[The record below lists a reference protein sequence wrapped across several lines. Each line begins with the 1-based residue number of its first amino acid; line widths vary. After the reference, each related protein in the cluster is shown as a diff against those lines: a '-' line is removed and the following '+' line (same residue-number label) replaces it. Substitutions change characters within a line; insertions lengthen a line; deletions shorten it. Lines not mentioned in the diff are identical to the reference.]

1 MALGTGLQTHGKPYI
16 CFIKVQGFNRGENFN
31 YKIKTL
37 MNRHIRRVTV
47 LGSGVMGSG
56 IACHLAGIG
65 VGVLLLDMPTEG
77 ADRNKI
83 AREHLNN
90 ALKSNPSP
98 IYDKAFASR
107 ITVGNFEDDL
117 EKIKNSDWVIEVI
130 IERLDI
136 KVKMF
141 EKVDKLR
148 KEGTLVSSNTSGI
161 PIHLM
166 SKGRSEDFQKH
177 FCGTHFFNPPRYLKL
192 FEIIPGPKTD
202 KSVIDFFTVYVEK
215 FLGKTPVLCKDTP
228 GFIGNRIGVYS
239 MAKVMELAQEIGLT
253 IEETDTL
260 TGSVLGRPKTGIFKL
275 ADLVGL
281 DTAANVTKGLQQNLP
296 NDKFI
301 QDLKESKEMDFLLEN
316 KFLGDKTKKGFYY
329 KEVDKEGNTHRF
341 ALDLNTLEYRP
352 LERTNIPVLEMA
364 KQAGSIRNK
373 LGLILKDNSK
383 HGELLRKHFASLFA
397 YVSRK
402 VPEISDTLYR
412 IDDAMK
418 TGYAWKYGPFET
430 WDLIGLKEGLK
441 LVESE
446 GYEAPLW
453 VKEMVGS
460 GKESFYQIKDG
471 KKYFYDIAS
480 KEYQL
485 IPGQDAFIILDNIR
499 KTSEVWSNP
508 EASIQDIGDGI
519 INLEFRS
526 KMNSIGGGVITGI
539 NKAIELAEK
548 DYKGLVIGNQAENF
562 SVGANLAMIMMMAAE
577 QDWWELNMA
586 IKTFQDTMMRVRHS
600 AIPVV
605 VAPHGMTLGGG
616 CEISLHADKIVAAA
630 ETYMG
635 LVEVGVGVIP
645 SGGGTKEM
653 THRASLHLMNDD
665 VKTNHLRE
673 AYLNIAMAKVAT
685 SAYEAKNLGFIRE
698 QDLIVVN
705 KGRQIAEAKKQ
716 AILLSDQGYT
726 QPIPEKVKVLGKE
739 AMGMFYVGSDQMVT
753 GNYISEHDRLIANKL
768 GYVMTGGNL
777 SEATEVSQQYLL
789 DLEREAFLSLCGERK
804 SLERIQHMLKTGRPL
819 RN

>member
-1 MALGTGLQTHGKPYI
+1 
-16 CFIKVQGFNRGENFN
+16 
-31 YKIKTL
+31 
-37 MNRHIRRVTV
+37 MNRHIKQVTV

-56 IACHLAGIG
+56 IACHLAGVG
-65 VGVLLLDMPTEG
+65 VEVLLLDMPAEG
-77 ADRNKI
+77 TDRNKT
-83 AREHLNN
+83 ARDHLAN
-90 ALKSNPSP
+90 AIKSNPSP

-136 KVKMF
+136 KQSIF
-141 EKVDKLR
+141 EKVDQFR
-148 KEGTLVSSNTSGI
+148 KEGTLITSNTSGI
-161 PIHLM
+161 PIQLM
-166 SKGRSEDFQKH
+166 SEGRSEDFQKH

-202 KSVIDFFTVYVEK
+202 QSVIDFFTIYAEK
-215 FLGKTPVLCKDTP
+215 FLGKTSVLCKDTP
-228 GFIGNRIGVYS
+228 GFIGNRVGVYS

-260 TGSVLGRPKTGIFKL
+260 TGSILGRPKTGTFKL

-296 NDKFI
+296 KDKFV
-301 QDLKESKEMDFLLEN
+301 QDLKDSKVMNFLLEN
-316 KFLGDKTKKGFYY
+316 KFLGDKTQKGFYY
-329 KEVDKEGNTHRF
+329 KEVDKASGETNRF
-341 ALDLNTLEYRP
+341 ALDWEKLEYRP
-352 LERTNIPVLEMA
+352 LERTKIPVIEMA
-364 KQAGSIRNK
+364 KQAGSTKNK
-373 LGLILKDNSK
+373 LGVLLKDQSK
-383 HGELLRKHFASLFA
+383 HGELIRKHFASLFA
-397 YVSRK
+397 YVADK
-402 VPEISDTLYR
+402 VPEISDVLYS

-430 WDLIGLKEGLK
+430 WDLVGLKNGIQLI
-441 LVESE
+441 ESE
-446 GYEAPLW
+446 GYEVAGW
-453 VKEMVGS
+453 VKEMTES
-460 GKESFYQIKDG
+460 RKESFYQVKDG
-471 KKYFYDIAS
+471 KKYYYDIQS
-480 KEYQL
+480 KEYQI

-499 KTSEVWSNP
+499 KSKEVWSNA
-508 EASIQDIGDGI
+508 EASIQDLGDGI

-539 NKAIELAEK
+539 NKAIDLAEK
-548 DYKGLVIGNQAENF
+548 DYQGLVIGNQADNF
-562 SVGANLAMIMMMAAE
+562 SVGANLAMIMMMASE

-586 IKTFQDTMMRVRHS
+586 IKTFQDTMMKVRHS

-605 VAPHGMTLGGG
+605 VAPHGMALGGG

-645 SGGGTKEM
+645 GGGGTKEM
-653 THRASLHLMNDD
+653 TRRAAKHLISDD

-673 AYLNIAMAKVAT
+673 AYLSIAMAKVAT
-685 SAYEAKNLGFIRE
+685 SAYEAKNLGFLRGEDI
-698 QDLIVVN
+698 IVVN
-705 KGRQIAEAKKQ
+705 KDRQIAEAKKY
-716 AILLSDQGYT
+716 AILMAEAGYT

-739 AMGMFYVGSDQMVT
+739 AMGMFYVGSDQMVA
-753 GNYISEHDRLIANKL
+753 GKYISEHDRLIANKL

-804 SLERIQHMLKTGRPL
+804 TLERIQHMLKTGKPL

>member
-1 MALGTGLQTHGKPYI
+1 
-16 CFIKVQGFNRGENFN
+16 
-31 YKIKTL
+31 

-65 VGVLLLDMPTEG
+65 VQVLLLDMPTEG

-83 AREHLNN
+83 AREHLAN

-136 KVKMF
+136 KQSMF
-141 EKVDKLR
+141 EKVDKYR
-148 KEGTLVSSNTSGI
+148 KEGTLVTSNTSGI

-166 SKGRSEDFQKH
+166 SEGRSEDFQKH

-202 KSVIDFFTVYVEK
+202 KSVIDFFTVYAEK

-228 GFIGNRIGVYS
+228 GFIGNRVGVYS

-253 IEETDTL
+253 IEEADTL
-260 TGSVLGRPKTGIFKL
+260 TGAILGRPKTGTFKL

-281 DTAANVTKGLQQNLP
+281 DTAANVTKGLQQNVP

-301 QDLKESKEMDFLLEN
+301 QDLKESKVMNFLLEN

-329 KEVDKEGNTHRF
+329 KEIDKLTGETNRF
-341 ALDLNTLEYRP
+341 ALDLDKLEYRP
-352 LERTNIPVLEMA
+352 MERAKVAAVEMA
-364 KQAGSIRNK
+364 KQAGGMKNK
-373 LGLILKDNSK
+373 LGVLLQDKSKAGDLI
-383 HGELLRKHFASLFA
+383 RKHFASLFA
-397 YVSRK
+397 YVADK
-402 VPEISDTLYR
+402 LPEISDVLYS

-430 WDLIGLKEGLK
+430 WDLVGLKNGVQLIEA
-441 LVESE
+441 E
-446 GYEAPLW
+446 GYEVTPW
-453 VKEMVGS
+453 VKEMVEA
-460 GKESFYQIKDG
+460 GKDSFYQVKDG
-471 KKYFYDIAS
+471 KKYFYDILS
-480 KEYQL
+480 KDYQI

-499 KTSEVWSNP
+499 KTKEVWSNA
-508 EASIQDIGDGI
+508 EASIQDLGDGI

-539 NKAIELAEK
+539 NKAIDLAEK
-548 DYKGLVIGNQAENF
+548 DYQGLVIGNQADNF

-586 IKTFQDTMMRVRHS
+586 IKMFQDTMMRVRYS

-645 SGGGTKEM
+645 GGGGTKEM
-653 THRASLHLMNDD
+653 TRRAMQHLISDD

-673 AYLNIAMAKVAT
+673 AYMSVAMAKVAT
-685 SAYEAKNLGFIRE
+685 SAYEAKNLGFIRNE
-698 QDLIVVN
+698 DVIVVN
-705 KGRQIAEAKKQ
+705 KDRQIAEAKKH
-716 AILLSDQGYT
+716 ALLMAEAGYT

-739 AMGMFYVGSDQMVT
+739 AMGMFYVGSDQMVA

-777 SEATEVSQQYLL
+777 SGPTEVSQQYLL

-804 SLERIQHMLKTGRPL
+804 TLERIQHMLKTGKPL

>member
-1 MALGTGLQTHGKPYI
+1 
-16 CFIKVQGFNRGENFN
+16 
-31 YKIKTL
+31 

-65 VGVLLLDMPTEG
+65 VEVLLLDMPSEG
-77 ADRNKI
+77 ADRNKT

-136 KVKMF
+136 KKSMF
-141 EKVDKLR
+141 EKVDQFR
-148 KEGTLVSSNTSGI
+148 KEGTLITSNTSGI
-161 PIHLM
+161 PIQLM
-166 SKGRSEDFQKH
+166 SEGRSEDFQKH

-202 KSVIDFFTVYVEK
+202 PSVIDFFTVYAEK
-215 FLGKTPVLCKDTP
+215 FLGKTPVLAKDTP
-228 GFIGNRIGVYS
+228 GFIGNRVGVYS

-253 IEETDTL
+253 IEEADTL
-260 TGSVLGRPKTGIFKL
+260 TGSILGRPKTGTFKL

-281 DTAANVTKGLQQNLP
+281 DTASNVTKGLQQNLP

-301 QDLKESKEMDFLLEN
+301 QDLKESKVMNFLLEN
-316 KFLGDKTKKGFYY
+316 KFFGDKTQKGFYY
-329 KEVDKEGNTHRF
+329 KEFDKSTGETNRF
-341 ALDLNTLEYRP
+341 ALDLEKLEYRP
-352 LERTNIPVLEMA
+352 LNRAKVAAVETA
-364 KQAGSIRNK
+364 KQAGNTRNK
-373 LGLILKDNSK
+373 LGVLLKDKSK
-383 HGELLRKHFASLFA
+383 AGDLLRKHFASLFA
-397 YVSRK
+397 YVADK
-402 VPEISDTLYR
+402 VPEITEVFYS

-430 WDLIGLKEGLK
+430 WDLVGLKTGIQLI
-441 LVESE
+441 ESE
-446 GYEAPLW
+446 GYEVSDW
-453 VKEMVGS
+453 VKEMAES
-460 GKESFYQIKDG
+460 GKESFYQVKDG
-471 KKYFYDIAS
+471 KKYFYDIHS
-480 KEYQL
+480 KDYQL

-499 KTSEVWSNP
+499 KTKEVWSNA
-508 EASIQDIGDGI
+508 EASIQDLGDGI

-539 NKAIELAEK
+539 NKAIDLAEK
-548 DYKGLVIGNQAENF
+548 DYQGLVIGNQADNF
-562 SVGANLAMIMMMAAE
+562 SVGANLAMIMMMASE

-586 IKTFQDTMMRVRHS
+586 IKTFQDTMMKVRYS

-635 LVEVGVGVIP
+635 LVEAGVGVIP
-645 SGGGTKEM
+645 GGGGTKEM
-653 THRASLHLMNDD
+653 TRRASQFLISDD

-673 AYLNIAMAKVAT
+673 AYMTVAMAKVAT
-685 SAYEAKNLGFIRE
+685 SAYEAKNFGFIRNE
-698 QDLIVVN
+698 DVIVVN
-705 KGRQIAEAKKQ
+705 KDRQIAEAKKH
-716 AILLSDQGYT
+716 ALIMAEAGYT
-726 QPIPEKVKVLGKE
+726 QPIAKKVKVLGKE
-739 AMGMFYVGSDQMVT
+739 AMGMFYVGSDQMVA

-777 SEATEVSQQYLL
+777 SEPTEVSQQYLL

-804 SLERIQHMLKTGRPL
+804 TLERIQHMLKTGKPL

>member
-1 MALGTGLQTHGKPYI
+1 
-16 CFIKVQGFNRGENFN
+16 
-31 YKIKTL
+31 
-37 MNRHIRRVTV
+37 
-47 LGSGVMGSG
+47 MGSG

-65 VGVLLLDMPTEG
+65 VKVLMLDMPG
-77 ADRNKI
+77 QAKDRNKI
-83 AREHLNN
+83 ARNHLNN

-98 IYDKAFASR
+98 IYDKKFAER

-136 KVKMF
+136 KKNMF

-166 SKGRSEDFQKH
+166 SEGRSEDFQKH

-192 FEIIPGPKTD
+192 FEIIPGPETD
-202 KSVIDFFTVYVEK
+202 ESVITFFENYADK

-239 MAKVMELAQEIGLT
+239 MAKLMELAQETGLT
-253 IEETDTL
+253 VEETDTL
-260 TGSVLGRPKTGIFKL
+260 TGAILGRPKTGTFKL

-281 DTAANVTKGLQQNLP
+281 DTAANVIKGLQENCP
-296 NDKFI
+296 DDVMI
-301 QDLKESKEMDFLLEN
+301 QDLKPSKAMDFLLEN
-316 KFLGDKTKKGFYY
+316 NFFGNKTGKGFYY
-329 KEVDKEGNTHRF
+329 KETDKKGNVNRF

-352 LERTNIPVLEMA
+352 LERTEIPVVETA
-364 KQAGSIRNK
+364 KQAGSARNK
-373 LGLILKDNSK
+373 LKTLLNDQSK
-383 HGELLRKHFASLFA
+383 HGKFIRKHFASLFA
-397 YVSRK
+397 YVSQK
-402 VPEISDTLYR
+402 VPEISDNLYR

-430 WDLIGLKEGLK
+430 WDLIGIKTGLE
-441 LVESE
+441 LAESE
-446 GYEAPLW
+446 GYETANW
-453 VKEMVGS
+453 VKQLVES

-471 KKYFYDIAS
+471 KKFYYDLTKKDYEI
-480 KEYQL
+480 L
-485 IPGQDAFIILDNIR
+485 PGQDAFIILDNIR
-499 KTSEVWSNP
+499 KSNEIWSNQ
-508 EASIQDIGDGI
+508 EASVQDLGDGI

-526 KMNSIGGGVITGI
+526 KMNSINGGVITGI

-548 DYKGLVIGNQAENF
+548 DYKALVIGNQADHF
-562 SVGANLAMIMMMAAE
+562 SVGANLAMILMMAVE

-586 IKTFQDTMMRVRHS
+586 VKTFQDTMMRIRHS

-605 VAPHGMTLGGG
+605 AAPHGMALGGG

-645 SGGGTKEM
+645 GGGGTKEM
-653 THRASLHLMNDD
+653 THRASLHLLNDD

-673 AYLNIAMAKVAT
+673 SYLTVAMAKVAT
-685 SAYEAKNLGFIRE
+685 SAYEAKNLGFIRN
-698 QDLIVVN
+698 QDIIVVN
-705 KGRQIAEAKKQ
+705 KGRQIAEAKKH
-716 AILLSDQGYT
+716 AVLLSDAGYT
-726 QPIPEKVKVLGKE
+726 QPTPEKVKVLGKE
-739 AMGMFYVGSDQMVT
+739 AMGMFYVGSDQMVA

-777 SEATEVSQQYLL
+777 TEATEVSQQYLL

-804 SLERIQHMLKTGRPL
+804 TLERIQHMLKTGKPL

>member
-1 MALGTGLQTHGKPYI
+1 
-16 CFIKVQGFNRGENFN
+16 
-31 YKIKTL
+31 

-65 VGVLLLDMPTEG
+65 VEVLLLDMPAAGT
-77 ADRNKI
+77 DRSQT
-83 AREHLNN
+83 ARDHLAN
-90 ALKSNPSP
+90 AIKSNPSP

-107 ITVGNFEDDL
+107 IKVGNFEDDL
-117 EKIKNSDWVIEVI
+117 EKIKNSDWVLEVI

-136 KVKMF
+136 KQSMF
-141 EKVDKLR
+141 EKVDKFR
-148 KEGTLVSSNTSGI
+148 KEGTLITSNTSGI

-166 SKGRSEDFQKH
+166 SEGRSEDFQKH

-202 KSVIDFFTVYVEK
+202 QSVIDFFTVFAEK

-228 GFIGNRIGVYS
+228 GFIGNRVGVYS

-253 IEETDTL
+253 IEEADTL
-260 TGSVLGRPKTGIFKL
+260 TGAILGRPKTGTFKL

-281 DTAANVTKGLQQNLP
+281 DTASNVTKGLQQNVP
-296 NDKFI
+296 NDTFI
-301 QDLKESKEMDFLLEN
+301 QDLKESNVMNFLLQN
-316 KFLGDKTKKGFYY
+316 KFLGDKTQKGFYY
-329 KEVDKEGNTHRF
+329 KEIDRATGETNRF
-341 ALDLNTLEYRP
+341 ALDLDKLEYRP
-352 LERTNIPVLEMA
+352 MARAKVLAVELA
-364 KQAGSIRNK
+364 KQAGGMRNK
-373 LGLILKDNSK
+373 LGVLLQDKSK
-383 HGELLRKHFASLFA
+383 AGDLLRKHFASLFA
-397 YVSRK
+397 YVADK
-402 VPEISDTLYR
+402 VPEITEVFYS

-430 WDLIGLKEGLK
+430 WDLVGLKTGIQLI
-441 LVESE
+441 ESE
-446 GYEAPLW
+446 GYEVSDWA
-453 VKEMVGS
+453 KELIDS

-471 KKYFYDIAS
+471 KKYFYDIVS
-480 KEYQL
+480 KEYQI

-499 KTSEVWSNP
+499 KTKEVWSNA
-508 EASIQDIGDGI
+508 EASIQDLGDGI

-526 KMNSIGGGVITGI
+526 KMNAIGGGVITGI
-539 NKAIELAEK
+539 NKAIDLAEK
-548 DYKGLVIGNQAENF
+548 DYQGLVIGNQADNF
-562 SVGANLAMIMMMAAE
+562 SVGANLAMIMMMASE
-577 QDWWELNMA
+577 QDWWELNRA
-586 IKTFQDTMMRVRHS
+586 IKTFQDTMMKVRYS

-605 VAPHGMTLGGG
+605 VAPHGMALGGG

-645 SGGGTKEM
+645 GGGGTKEM
-653 THRASLHLMNDD
+653 TRRAMKHLISDD

-673 AYLNIAMAKVAT
+673 AYMAVAMAKVAT
-685 SAYEAKNLGFIRE
+685 SAYEAKNLGFIRNE
-698 QDLIVVN
+698 DVIVVN
-705 KGRQIAEAKKQ
+705 KDRQIAEAKKY
-716 AILLSDQGYT
+716 AILMAEAGYT
-726 QPIPEKVKVLGKE
+726 QPIPEKIKVLGKE
-739 AMGMFYVGSDQMVT
+739 AMGMFYVGSDQMVA

-804 SLERIQHMLKTGRPL
+804 TLERIAHMLKTGKPL

>member
-1 MALGTGLQTHGKPYI
+1 
-16 CFIKVQGFNRGENFN
+16 
-31 YKIKTL
+31 
-37 MNRHIRRVTV
+37 MNRHIRKVTV

-65 VGVLLLDMPTEG
+65 VQVVLLDMPSEG
-77 ADRNKI
+77 PDRNKI
-83 AREHLNN
+83 ARDHLNN

-98 IYDKAFASR
+98 IYDKKFASR
-107 ITVGNFEDDL
+107 IEVGNFEDDL
-117 EKIKNSDWVIEVI
+117 EGIKNSDWVIEVI

-136 KVKMF
+136 KKQMF
-141 EKVDKLR
+141 EKVDQFR
-148 KEGTLVSSNTSGI
+148 KEGTLISSNTSGI

-166 SKGRSEDFQKH
+166 SDGRSEDFQKH

-202 KSVIDFFTVYVEK
+202 ASIISFFEHYAEK

-228 GFIGNRIGVYS
+228 GFIGNRVGVYS

-253 IEETDTL
+253 IEEADTM
-260 TGSVLGRPKTGIFKL
+260 TGSILGRPKTGTFKL

-281 DTAANVTKGLQQNLP
+281 DTAANVTKGLQQNCPDDVL
-296 NDKFI
+296 I
-301 QDLKESKEMDFLLEN
+301 QDLKPSKVMDFLLEN
-316 KFLGDKTKKGFYY
+316 KFLGDKTRKGFYY
-329 KEVDKEGNTHRF
+329 KEIDKEGNTNRF
-341 ALDLNTLEYRP
+341 ALDLEKLEYRP
-352 LERTNIPVLEMA
+352 LERAKIPVLEMA
-364 KQAGSIRNK
+364 KQAGSTRNK
-373 LGLILKDNSK
+373 LGLILKDKSK
-383 HGELLRKHFASLFA
+383 HGELIRKHFASLFA

-430 WDLIGLKEGLK
+430 WDLVGVKQGLEL
-441 LVESE
+441 LESE
-446 GYEAPLW
+446 GYESATW
-453 VKEMVGS
+453 VKQMLES
-460 GKESFYQIKDG
+460 GIETFYQVKDG
-471 KKYFYDIAS
+471 KKYFYDITS
-480 KEYQL
+480 KQYSL

-499 KTSEVWSNP
+499 KTTEVWSNP
-508 EASIQDIGDGI
+508 EASIQDLGDGI
-519 INLEFRS
+519 LNLEFRS

-548 DYKGLVIGNQAENF
+548 EHKGLVIGNQADNF

-586 IKTFQDTMMRVRHS
+586 IKTFQDTMMKVRHS

-605 VAPHGMTLGGG
+605 VAPHGMSLGGG

-645 SGGGTKEM
+645 GGGGTKEM
-653 THRASLHLMNDD
+653 TRRASLHLMQDD

-673 AYLNIAMAKVAT
+673 AYLSIAMAKVAT
-685 SAYEAKNLGFIRE
+685 SAYEAKNLGFIRNE
-698 QDLIVVN
+698 DIIVVN
-705 KGRQIAEAKKQ
+705 KDRQIAEAKKQ
-716 AILLSDQGYT
+716 AILLADSGYT

-739 AMGMFYVGSDQMVT
+739 AMGMFYVGSDQMVA

-777 SEATEVSQQYLL
+777 TEATEVSQQYLL

-804 SLERIQHMLKTGRPL
+804 TLERIQHMLKTGKPL

>member
-1 MALGTGLQTHGKPYI
+1 
-16 CFIKVQGFNRGENFN
+16 
-31 YKIKTL
+31 

-65 VGVLLLDMPTEG
+65 VEVLLLDMPSEG
-77 ADRNKI
+77 ADRNKT

-136 KVKMF
+136 KKSMF
-141 EKVDKLR
+141 EKVDQFR
-148 KEGTLVSSNTSGI
+148 KEGTLITSNTSGI
-161 PIHLM
+161 PIQLM
-166 SKGRSEDFQKH
+166 SEGRSEDFQKH

-202 KSVIDFFTVYVEK
+202 PSVIDFFTVYAEK
-215 FLGKTPVLCKDTP
+215 FLGKTPVLAKDTP
-228 GFIGNRIGVYS
+228 GFIGNRVGVYS

-253 IEETDTL
+253 IEEADTL
-260 TGSVLGRPKTGIFKL
+260 TGSILGRPKTGTFKL

-281 DTAANVTKGLQQNLP
+281 DTASNVTKGLQQNLP

-301 QDLKESKEMDFLLEN
+301 QDLKESKVMNFLLEN
-316 KFLGDKTKKGFYY
+316 KFFGDKTQKGFYY
-329 KEVDKEGNTHRF
+329 KEFDKSTGETNRF
-341 ALDLNTLEYRP
+341 ALDLEKLEYRP
-352 LERTNIPVLEMA
+352 LNRAKVAAVETA
-364 KQAGSIRNK
+364 KQAGNTRNK
-373 LGLILKDNSK
+373 LGVLLKDKSK
-383 HGELLRKHFASLFA
+383 AGDLLRKHFASLFA
-397 YVSRK
+397 YVADK
-402 VPEISDTLYR
+402 VPEITEVFYS

-430 WDLIGLKEGLK
+430 WDLVGLKTGIQLI
-441 LVESE
+441 ESE
-446 GYEAPLW
+446 GYEVSDW
-453 VKEMVGS
+453 VKEMAES

-471 KKYFYDIAS
+471 KKYFYDIHS
-480 KEYQL
+480 KDYQL

-499 KTSEVWSNP
+499 KTKEVWSNA
-508 EASIQDIGDGI
+508 EASIQDLGDGI

-539 NKAIELAEK
+539 NKAIDLAEK
-548 DYKGLVIGNQAENF
+548 DYQGLVIGNQADNF
-562 SVGANLAMIMMMAAE
+562 SVGANLAMIMMMASE

-586 IKTFQDTMMRVRHS
+586 IKTFQDTMMKVRYS

-635 LVEVGVGVIP
+635 LVEAGVGVIP
-645 SGGGTKEM
+645 GGGGTKEM
-653 THRASLHLMNDD
+653 TRRASQFLISDD

-673 AYLNIAMAKVAT
+673 AYMTVAMAKVAT
-685 SAYEAKNLGFIRE
+685 SAYEAKNFGFIRNE
-698 QDLIVVN
+698 DVIVVN
-705 KGRQIAEAKKQ
+705 KDRQIAEAKKH
-716 AILLSDQGYT
+716 ALIMAEAGYT
-726 QPIPEKVKVLGKE
+726 QPIAKKVKVLGKE
-739 AMGMFYVGSDQMVT
+739 AMGMFYVGSDQMVA

-777 SEATEVSQQYLL
+777 SEPTEVSQQYLL

-804 SLERIQHMLKTGRPL
+804 TLERIQHMLKTGKPL